1 MANIAPYVFWQ
12 SFDNSGDPLAGGKIY
27 TYEAGTSTPKVTY
40 TDSGEG
46 TANANPVILDAN
58 GRADIWLGDGSYKFV
73 IYDSSDV
80 LIDTVDN
87 VVGEAANAFGGTYR
101 TVTTN
106 TSVTAD
112 YANNVLECTSA
123 VTLSLLDVATATEG
137 FLFTVKNTSGGSV
150 IIDPDAAELI
160 DGASTLTIPDDTS
173 ALIVCTGTAWTSLF
187 YNNILPNDNTFTGA
201 NTFSGDVSMS
211 SSMMR
216 WAKGADVASASALP
230 ILTDGNY
237 FDVTGTTAITS
248 INTSGQVGTVI
259 KLQFDGALTLTHHAT
274 DLILP
279 GGANITTAAGDEAEF
294 VEYASGDWR
303 CTNYSKASGE
313 PVAGVYTSQMLYVRR
328 EETSGTVGGTATTGS
343 LQTLTLNTV
352 VTNEI
357 TGASLG
363 SNLITLPA
371 GTYRINAR
379 SPFYRTNAA
388 YIQIY
393 NSSDT
398 TEIEQG
404 SNIYSSSSSGDM
416 EWAHA
421 FAVFTLASSKDIAI
435 RYRCTTTTGTSDLGN
450 AKSYLGVVEVYTEVI
465 IEKVATS

>member
-27 TYEAGTSTPKVTY
+27 TYEAGTSTPKATY

-73 IYDSSDV
+73 IYDSSDN

-101 TVTTN
+101 TITTN

-112 YANNVLECTSA
+112 YANNILECTSA

-137 FLFTVKNTSGGSV
+137 FLFTVKNTSGGNV

-216 WAKGADVASASALP
+216 WAKGADVASANALP

-259 KLQFDGALTLTHHAT
+259 RLHFDGALTLTHHAT

-279 GGANITTAAGDEAEF
+279 SGANITTAAGDEATF

-303 CTNYSKASGE
+303 CVSYTKASGQ
-313 PVAGVYTSQMLYVRR
+313 PVAGVYSSNIMYVRR

-343 LQTLTLNTV
+343 LQTMTLNTT
-352 VTNEI
+352 VTNGI
-357 TGASLG
+357 TGASL
-363 SNLITLPA
+363 STNLVTLPA
-371 GTYRINAR
+371 GTYRITAR
-379 SPFYRTNAA
+379 APFYRTDGG

-393 NSSDT
+393 NASDS
-398 TEIEQG
+398 TEIAQG
-404 SNIYSSSSSGDM
+404 ANFFSSASSGDI
-416 EWAHA
+416 EIAHA
-421 FAVFTLASSKDIAI
+421 YGIVTLASSKNISM
-435 RYRCTTTTGTSDLGN
+435 RYRCTTGANTSNLGT
-450 AKSYLGVVEVYTEVI
+450 AKSYASINEVYNEMI